1 VGPATGTTEADEDVD
16 GGPLG
21 VLPTGPTTATTEFE
35 EDVNGGPTWGVL
47 PVGPVV
53 TSIKFEEDVDD
64 APPEGRCWTGLPG
77 ISSIICQTRA
87 TSESILSSFSSIQ
100 II

>member
-1 VGPATGTTEADEDVD
+1 MED
-16 GGPLG
+16 PLG

-53 TSIKFEEDVDD
+53 TSIEFEEDVDD